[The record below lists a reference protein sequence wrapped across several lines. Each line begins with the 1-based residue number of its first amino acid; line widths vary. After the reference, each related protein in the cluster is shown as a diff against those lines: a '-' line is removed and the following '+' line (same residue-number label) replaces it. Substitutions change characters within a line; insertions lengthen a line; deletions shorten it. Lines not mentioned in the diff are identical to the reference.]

1 MDATHL
7 ALRASLLRCVQAIYF
22 CDYNGTDADIFRP
35 EFSSLSYLNLLMI
48 MDWKLLEA
56 PTKPS
61 AQWVDSFRLF
71 TFSYIMIYSEH

>member
-7 ALRASLLRCVQAIYF
+7 ALQASLLQWVQAIYC
-22 CDYNGTDADIFRP
+22 CDYSRTDADIFRP

-61 AQWVDSFRLF
+61 VQWVDSFRLL